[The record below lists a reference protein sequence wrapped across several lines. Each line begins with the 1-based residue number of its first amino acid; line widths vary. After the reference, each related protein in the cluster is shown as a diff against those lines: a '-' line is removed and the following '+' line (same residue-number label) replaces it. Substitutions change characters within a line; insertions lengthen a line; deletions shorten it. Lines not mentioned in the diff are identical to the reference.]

1 MENEKLDL
9 VTPKPRDQ
17 RALNA
22 YRHGLTGH
30 VLILA
35 PDDQAAYTAHCKG
48 ILDDLA
54 PSGALEMDLAQ
65 SIADDRWRLKR
76 AKAIE
81 ANMFARDLIHPCDL
95 TAHNEQVDNAMSKT
109 RTWLDVNAELSRLTL
124 YEGRILRQVE
134 RTLALLTRMQQER
147 RDAFRQAA
155 EESALLAQLTEN
167 TGETYQLPGH
177 SPAPRFVF
185 SADQVTAWATHYRR
199 IAEAKKYLAAPR
211 RLGLQACSRIASALP
226 APGGR
231 TV

>member
-1 MENEKLDL
+1 MEQQQTDL

-35 PDDQAAYTAHCKG
+35 PDDQEAYTTHCRG
-48 ILDDLA
+48 IVESLA
-54 PSGALEMDLAQ
+54 PSGAFETDLAQ
-65 SIADDRWRLKR
+65 SIADDLWRLKR

-81 ANMFARDLIHPCDL
+81 ANLFARDLIPPCDL

-109 RTWLDVNAELSRLTL
+109 TTWLDESPELARLTL

-134 RTLALLTRMQQER
+134 KTTALLTRTQEAR
-147 RDAFRQAA
+147 CAALRQAA
-155 EESALLAQLTEN
+155 EDAALLAQLTET
-167 TGETYQLPGH
+167 TGETYPLP
-177 SPAPRFVF
+177 PAALPPQFVF
-185 SADQVTAWATHYRR
+185 SSTQVTGLATHYRR
-199 IAEAKKYLAAPR
+199 LAEAKKYVAAFRKP
-211 RLGLQACSRIASALP
+211 GLQACPRIPSALS